1 MREHLAVPPA
11 LAAAV
16 CALIL
21 LPQLFADV
29 VDGRKSFATLCS
41 ACHGAD
47 GRGGERA
54 PDIVSRGGARTESSL
69 RELIRAGLPE
79 RGMPGLDLAPTEM
92 ASLVAFVRTLSTNTK
107 IAGTAAPARSLDF
120 TQVANPRPGEWPT
133 YHGQLNGNRHS
144 PLDQIN
150 LNNVARL
157 APKWIFPIAST
168 QRLEVT
174 PVVVDGVMYVTAA
187 NEAYAL
193 DARNGRQY
201 WSFRRPRTPGLAGDA
216 ASGINR
222 GVAVLEDRLFLVT
235 DNAHLIA
242 LDRRDGHLLWEVEM
256 ADSSV
261 NYGATSAPLIA
272 RDLVISGIS
281 GGDEGVRGFFAAYKP
296 STGERVWRFWTVPA
310 PGEPLAKTWAGKAL
324 EHGCA
329 ATWLT
334 GTFDPQTGLL
344 YWTAGNPCPDYNG
357 DERGGD
363 NLYSDSVLAI
373 EAATGELRWHYQ
385 FTPHDLHDWDAQQ
398 TPMLIDTRFQGRD
411 RKLLAQANRNG
422 FFYVLDRL
430 SGERLLAKPFVEKL
444 TWARSIG
451 PDGRPIRADG
461 SDPTP
466 GGIKVCPA
474 VEGATNWMS
483 TAFHPGTHLFY
494 VMALEKCSVYL
505 KAEAVWEPGKSHY
518 GGDTRKTEGEEGRK
532 YLRAIDIDTGRIVW
546 EYAQHGPGS
555 TWGGV
560 LSMAGGVVFLG
571 DDSGDFTAVN
581 ATSGKPVW
589 RFPAN
594 QHWKASPMT
603 YMVDGKQ
610 YVAIAAGAN
619 ILAFSLP

>member
-1 MREHLAVPPA
+1 MPA
-11 LAAAV
+11 
-16 CALIL
+16 
-21 LPQLFADV
+21 
-29 VDGRKSFATLCS
+29 
-41 ACHGAD
+41 
-47 GRGGERA
+47 
-54 PDIVSRGGARTESSL
+54 
-69 RELIRAGLPE
+69 
-79 RGMPGLDLAPTEM
+79 LDLAPAEM
-92 ASLVAFVRTLSTNTK
+92 TALAAFVRTLSTSGKVVAVT
-107 IAGTAAPARSLDF
+107 APARSLDF
-120 TQVANPRPGEWPT
+120 AQIADPRLGEWPT
-133 YHGQLNGNRHS
+133 YHGRLNGNRHS
-144 PLDQIN
+144 PLAQIN
-150 LNNVARL
+150 LNNVDRL
-157 APKWIFPIAST
+157 APKWIFPIPST

-174 PVVVDGVMYVTAA
+174 PVVIDGVMYVTAA

-222 GVAVLEDRLFLVT
+222 GVAVLEDRLFMVT

-242 LDRRDGHLLWEVEM
+242 LDRRDGRLLWDVEM
-256 ADSSV
+256 ADSRV

-310 PGEPLAKTWAGKAL
+310 PGEKLAETWAGKAL

-334 GTFDPQTGLL
+334 GTYDPQTGLL

-363 NLYSDSVLAI
+363 NLYSDSALAI
-373 EAATGELRWHYQ
+373 EAATGGLRWHYQ

-398 TPMLIDTRFQGRD
+398 TPMLVDARFHNRD
-411 RKLLAQANRNG
+411 RKLLVQANRNG
-422 FFYVLDRL
+422 FFYVLDRIT
-430 SGERLLAKPFVEKL
+430 GERLLTRPFVEKL

-451 PDGRPIRADG
+451 SDGRPIRAGG

-466 GGIKVCPA
+466 EGIRVCPA

-483 TAFHPGTHLFY
+483 TAFHPGTRLFY
-494 VMALEKCSVYL
+494 VMALEKCSVYE
-505 KAEAVWEPGKSHY
+505 KAEAVWQPGKSHY

-532 YLRAIDIDTGRIVW
+532 YLRAIDIETGRIVW
-546 EYAQHGPGS
+546 EYAQHGPGG

-560 LSMAGGVVFLG
+560 LSTGGGLVFLG
-571 DDSGDFTAVN
+571 DDSGDFTAVS
-581 ATSGKPVW
+581 ASSGKPVW

-603 YMVDGKQ
+603 YTVDGKQ
-610 YVAIAAGAN
+610 YVAIAAGSH
-619 ILAFSLP
+619 ILAFGLP